1 MDTTHDRRLLRLPGL
16 LLGIGLG
23 GFVDGILL
31 HQVLQW
37 HHMLSNSG
45 DDSIGLE
52 RFAPDT
58 VAGLR
63 VNVVWDGLFH
73 SVTWLAVVVGLAF
86 LYRRVS
92 RAQGRLWTSRV
103 LWGWVL
109 AGWGVFN
116 LVEGVLNHHLLAVH
130 HVREGHDNEL
140 LYDLG
145 YLALGLLLVLGGWL
159 LQRGASPVVSPSARR

>member
-1 MDTTHDRRLLRLPGL
+1 MDTTSGRRALRLPGL

-45 DDSIGLE
+45 DDRIGLE
-52 RFAPDT
+52 RFSPHT
-58 VAGLR
+58 VAGMR
-63 VNVVWDGLFH
+63 VNVLWDGLFH
-73 SVTWLAVVVGLAF
+73 SVTWLAVVAGVWL
-86 LYRRVS
+86 LYRRVTRS
-92 RAQGRLWTSRV
+92 RGRLWTSRV

-116 LVEGVLNHHLLAVH
+116 LVEGTLNHHLLAVH
-130 HVREGHDNEL
+130 HVRAGDDEL
-140 LYDLG
+140 AYDLG
-145 YLALGLLLVLGGWL
+145 FLALGLLLVVGGWL
-159 LQRGASPVVSPSARR
+159 LQRTGSRVDLAGRRGA